1 MRTKKKI
8 PVIGLTFLGRNWLLL
23 VRLNRMGFSR
33 EEAIRIV
40 KRMEENDETMEEA
53 IRKEKREK
61 LDKEIYDGRRKIK

>member
-1 MRTKKKI
+1 MVTKKKKI

-40 KRMEENDETMEEA
+40 KRMEQEDEDMYEA
-53 IRKEKREK
+53 IKAERGESK
-61 LDKEIYDGRRKIK
+61 